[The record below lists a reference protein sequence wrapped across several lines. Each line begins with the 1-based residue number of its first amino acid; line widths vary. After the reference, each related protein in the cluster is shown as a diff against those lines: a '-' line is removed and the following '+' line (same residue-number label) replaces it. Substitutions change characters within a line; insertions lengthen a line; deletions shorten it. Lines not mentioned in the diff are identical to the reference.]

1 VATKLLGSFVGL
13 LTLVFVASSDVI
25 YSSGINLMPD
35 SIFSVFFILGCFYL
49 IKFFH
54 EQREG
59 LILLSTIF
67 FVTATFVR
75 FVGMTIFPTEIFLIL
90 GYFIVQRF
98 RATKNEFISTN
109 KSSKSNLTLII
120 KHTFSQINRKKVL
133 KISTIILVPWL
144 IYFSFWF
151 SYNSYFYG
159 DPFTNYYEQITPLF
173 TAQHPD
179 LFSSLYTFDSKRFES
194 MKFYLEVIIP
204 EELNSYFKIISTNV
218 NEFLGDKWWSIF
230 PFFVIVSSIT
240 IAIYSKTNR
249 IEIII
254 FGLFITIFIL
264 FYSSEF
270 GRSVNTTNR
279 FMIPVLP
286 FSFML
291 FSYIISRISKINL
304 RINSKKLS
312 NTSTKLFRISFFAV
326 IAIFLFISL
335 WNSSAIQNAVENNFE
350 FRDPQKSFER
360 FPVEKLSPNSI
371 IVIQRSQNVI
381 EYNAIPFE
389 PYKRSWFNSDGQ
401 LNIEQVPE
409 DHVQRLK
416 TLIEEDYDAYT
427 FKKNWDKRDFLTF
440 RYLEAEHGII
450 LKDYSKTF
458 CKMVIIENI
467 PESSEEE
474 IESDDICYMYRGKV
488 VPKN

>member
-1 VATKLLGSFVGL
+1 
-13 LTLVFVASSDVI
+13 
-25 YSSGINLMPD
+25 
-35 SIFSVFFILGCFYL
+35 
-49 IKFFH
+49 
-54 EQREG
+54 
-59 LILLSTIF
+59 
-67 FVTATFVR
+67 
-75 FVGMTIFPTEIFLIL
+75 
-90 GYFIVQRF
+90 
-98 RATKNEFISTN
+98 
-109 KSSKSNLTLII
+109 
-120 KHTFSQINRKKVL
+120 
-133 KISTIILVPWL
+133 
-144 IYFSFWF
+144 
-151 SYNSYFYG
+151 
-159 DPFTNYYEQITPLF
+159 
-173 TAQHPD
+173 
-179 LFSSLYTFDSKRFES
+179 
-194 MKFYLEVIIP
+194 
-204 EELNSYFKIISTNV
+204 
-218 NEFLGDKWWSIF
+218 
-230 PFFVIVSSIT
+230 
-240 IAIYSKTNR
+240 
-249 IEIII
+249 
-254 FGLFITIFIL
+254 
-264 FYSSEF
+264 
-270 GRSVNTTNR
+270 
-279 FMIPVLP
+279 MIPVLP

-350 FRDPQKSFER
+350 FRDPQKSLER

-427 FKKNWDKRDFLTF
+427 FKKDWDKRDFLTF

-458 CKMVIIENI
+458 CKIVKIG
-467 PESSEEE
+467 P
-474 IESDDICYMYRGKV
+474 R
-488 VPKN
+488 